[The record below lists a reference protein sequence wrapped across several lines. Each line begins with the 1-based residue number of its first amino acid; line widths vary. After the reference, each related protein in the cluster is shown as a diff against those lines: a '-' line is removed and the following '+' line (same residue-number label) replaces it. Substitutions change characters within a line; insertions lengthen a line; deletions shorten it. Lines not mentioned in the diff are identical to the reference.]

1 MKKKNLVLLY
11 SIATSFII
19 SQYLIDMSVFNLKD
33 FILRIIYY
41 QLTWFVGLFLSKYFG
56 RSLLIIGL
64 KI

>member
-41 QLTWFVGLFLSKYFG
+41 QLTWFVGLFLSKSFG
-56 RSLLIIGL
+56 KFINYY
-64 KI
+64 KDK